1 MKMNKKR
8 IKKLLSLSTRGHH
21 LATTPSRIDHALF
34 MEAKQNLYDPE
45 DNPSGSFPLN
55 VAENQIMAPIIMA
68 KLMTVLKNKEM
79 PDWVMGYT
87 HYLGHPEVRVTIARF
102 MEQHLCAC
110 KIHPDTLGLSAGATA
125 IVEVTAF
132 LLANPGDVVVIPAP
146 AYPMYTNDFGIKAGI
161 SRYDL
166 QTHDNLQEIG
176 TKAPVTPDL
185 LERTWATLK
194 TEGRCFKILL
204 ISSPDNPTGCR
215 YEEDQLRAL
224 ARWCIEHQVH
234 MIVNEIYGLSLIDT
248 TPTDHP
254 SSAQGQDEYV
264 SFAKIMEEFVSD
276 YLHLWYAFSKD
287 FGMSGLRCGVVYSL
301 NKGFISGLQNINV
314 PHMVSNMSQWMI
326 KEMLSDDEFIKNYI
340 EQNKKQITRS
350 YQWVVA
356 ALKLLDVPFIPSRG
370 GIFVWI
376 DLSSYLDANKDDA
389 EIALWMNIYKQT
401 GVLLTPG
408 KEFKHLQK
416 GLFRM
421 VYTAVSFDHLK
432 VAVERLSAYLGQ
444 FKIR

>member
-1 MKMNKKR
+1 MKMDEKR

-34 MEAKQNLYDPE
+34 MEAKQNRYDPE
-45 DNPSGSFPLN
+45 DNLSGSFPLN
-55 VAENQIMAPIIMA
+55 VAENQVMAPVIKA
-68 KLMTVLKNKEM
+68 KLMTLLKNNEM

-87 HYLGHPEVRVTIARF
+87 HYLGHPEVRMMIARF
-102 MEQHLCAC
+102 MEQHLCDC
-110 KIHPDTLGLSAGATA
+110 TIHPDTLGLSAGATA

-166 QTHDNLQEIG
+166 QTHDNLQEVG
-176 TKAPVTPDL
+176 TKAPVTTDL
-185 LERTWATLK
+185 LEHAWATLK
-194 TEGRCFKILL
+194 AEGRCFKILL

-215 YEEDQLRAL
+215 YEEGQLRAL

-248 TPTDHP
+248 TPIDHP
-254 SSAQGQDEYV
+254 WSTQGQDEYV

-287 FGMSGLRCGVVYSL
+287 FGMSGLRCGVVHSL
-301 NKGFISGLQNINV
+301 NKGFIAGLENINV

-350 YQWVVA
+350 YQWVVV

-376 DLSSYLDANKDDA
+376 DLSSYLDADSDEA

-408 KEFKHLQK
+408 LEFKHSKK

-432 VAVERLSAYLGQ
+432 VAMERLSAYLRQ
-444 FKIR
+444 FKK

>member
-1 MKMNKKR
+1 MDEKR
-8 IKKLLSLSTRGHH
+8 IKKLLSLSARGHH

-55 VAENQIMAPIIMA
+55 VAENQVMAPVIKA
-68 KLMTVLKNKEM
+68 KLMTLLKNNEM
-79 PDWVMGYT
+79 SDWVMGYT
-87 HYLGHPEVRVTIARF
+87 HYLGHPEVRMMIARF
-102 MEQHLCAC
+102 MEQHLCDC
-110 KIHPDTLGLSAGATA
+110 TIHPDTLGLSAGATA

-146 AYPMYTNDFGIKAGI
+146 GYPMYTNDFGIKAGI

-166 QTHDNLQEIG
+166 QTHDNLQEIS
-176 TKAPVTPDL
+176 TKAPVTTDL
-185 LERTWATLK
+185 LERTWAILK
-194 TEGRCFKILL
+194 AEGRCFKILL

-248 TPTDHP
+248 TPIDHP
-254 SSAQGQDEYV
+254 SSAHGQDEYV
-264 SFAKIMEEFVSD
+264 SFAKIMEEFASD

-287 FGMSGLRCGVVYSL
+287 FGMSGLRCGVVHSL
-301 NKGFISGLQNINV
+301 NKGFIAGLENINV

-376 DLSSYLDANKDDA
+376 DLSSYLDADSDEA
-389 EIALWMNIYKQT
+389 ETALWMNIYKQT

-408 KEFKHLQK
+408 LEFKHSKK

-444 FKIR
+444 FKK

>member
-1 MKMNKKR
+1 MDEKR

-34 MEAKQNLYDPE
+34 MEAKQNRYDPE
-45 DNPSGSFPLN
+45 DNLSGSFPLN
-55 VAENQIMAPIIMA
+55 VAENQVMALVIKA
-68 KLMTVLKNKEM
+68 KLMTLLKNNEM

-87 HYLGHPEVRVTIARF
+87 HYLGHPEVRMMIARF
-102 MEQHLCAC
+102 MEQHLCDC
-110 KIHPDTLGLSAGATA
+110 TIHPDTLGLSAGATA

-176 TKAPVTPDL
+176 TKAPVTTDL
-185 LERTWATLK
+185 LERAWATLK
-194 TEGRCFKILL
+194 AEGRCFKILL

-248 TPTDHP
+248 THRDHP
-254 SSAQGQDEYV
+254 SSAHGQDEYV
-264 SFAKIMEEFVSD
+264 SFAKIMEEFASD

-287 FGMSGLRCGVVYSL
+287 FGMSGLRCGVVHSL
-301 NKGFISGLQNINV
+301 NKGFIAGLENINV

-350 YQWVVA
+350 YQWVVV

-376 DLSSYLDANKDDA
+376 DLSSYLDADSDEA

-408 KEFKHLQK
+408 LEFKHSKK

>member
-1 MKMNKKR
+1 
-8 IKKLLSLSTRGHH
+8 
-21 LATTPSRIDHALF
+21 
-34 MEAKQNLYDPE
+34 
-45 DNPSGSFPLN
+45 
-55 VAENQIMAPIIMA
+55 
-68 KLMTVLKNKEM
+68 
-79 PDWVMGYT
+79 
-87 HYLGHPEVRVTIARF
+87 
-102 MEQHLCAC
+102 
-110 KIHPDTLGLSAGATA
+110 
-125 IVEVTAF
+125 VTAF

-176 TKAPVTPDL
+176 TKAPITTDL
-185 LERTWATLK
+185 LERAWATLK
-194 TEGRCFKILL
+194 AEGRCFKILL

-215 YEEDQLRAL
+215 YEEGQLRAL

-248 TPTDHP
+248 TPIDHP
-254 SSAQGQDEYV
+254 SSAHGQDEYV
-264 SFAKIMEEFVSD
+264 SFAKIMEEFASD

-287 FGMSGLRCGVVYSL
+287 FGMSGLRCGVVHSL
-301 NKGFISGLQNINV
+301 NKGFIAGLENINV

-350 YQWVVA
+350 YQWVVV

-376 DLSSYLDANKDDA
+376 DLSSYLDADSDEA
-389 EIALWMNIYKQT
+389 ETALWMNIYKQT

-408 KEFKHLQK
+408 LEFKHSKK

-432 VAVERLSAYLGQ
+432 VAVERLSAYLRQ

>member
-1 MKMNKKR
+1 
-8 IKKLLSLSTRGHH
+8 
-21 LATTPSRIDHALF
+21 
-34 MEAKQNLYDPE
+34 
-45 DNPSGSFPLN
+45 
-55 VAENQIMAPIIMA
+55 
-68 KLMTVLKNKEM
+68 
-79 PDWVMGYT
+79 
-87 HYLGHPEVRVTIARF
+87 
-102 MEQHLCAC
+102 
-110 KIHPDTLGLSAGATA
+110 
-125 IVEVTAF
+125 
-132 LLANPGDVVVIPAP
+132 
-146 AYPMYTNDFGIKAGI
+146 MYTNDFGIKAGI

-176 TKAPVTPDL
+176 TKAPVTTDL
-185 LERTWATLK
+185 LERAWATLK
-194 TEGRCFKILL
+194 AEGRCFKILL

-248 TPTDHP
+248 THRDHP
-254 SSAQGQDEYV
+254 SSAHGQDEYV
-264 SFAKIMEEFVSD
+264 SFAKIMEEFASD

-287 FGMSGLRCGVVYSL
+287 FGMSGLRCGVVHSL
-301 NKGFISGLQNINV
+301 NKGFIAGLENINV

-340 EQNKKQITRS
+340 EHNKKQITRS

-376 DLSSYLDANKDDA
+376 DLSSYLDADSDEA
-389 EIALWMNIYKQT
+389 ETALWMNIYKQT

-408 KEFKHLQK
+408 LEFKHSKK

-432 VAVERLSAYLGQ
+432 VAVERLSAYLRQ
-444 FKIR
+444 FKK

>member
-1 MKMNKKR
+1 MNKKR

-248 TPTDHP
+248 TTDHP

-350 YQWVVA
+350 YQWVVV

-376 DLSSYLDANKDDA
+376 DLSSYLDADSDEA

-408 KEFKHLQK
+408 LEFKHSKK

>member
-1 MKMNKKR
+1 MDNKR
-8 IKKLLSLSTRGHH
+8 IKKLLSLSTRGNH

-55 VAENQIMAPIIMA
+55 VAENQVMAPIIKA
-68 KLMTVLKNKEM
+68 KLMTLLKNNEM

-87 HYLGHPEVRVTIARF
+87 HYLGHPEVRMMIARF
-102 MEQHLCAC
+102 MEQHLCDC
-110 KIHPDTLGLSAGATA
+110 TIHPDTLGLSAGATA

-166 QTHDNLQEIG
+166 QTHDNLQEVG
-176 TKAPVTPDL
+176 TRAPVTTDL

-194 TEGRCFKILL
+194 AEGRCFKILL

-215 YEEDQLRAL
+215 YREDQLREL
-224 ARWCIEHQVH
+224 ARWCLEHQVH
-234 MIVNEIYGLSLIDT
+234 MIVNEIYGLSLIDVSPIDRPLST
-248 TPTDHP
+248 H
-254 SSAQGQDEYV
+254 GQDEYV
-264 SFAKIMEEFVSD
+264 SFAKIMEEFSSD

-287 FGMSGLRCGVVYSL
+287 FGMSGLRCGIVHSL
-301 NKGFISGLQNINV
+301 NKGFIAGLENINV

-340 EQNKKQITRS
+340 EQNKKKITRS
-350 YQWVVA
+350 YQWVA
-356 ALKLLDVPFIPSRG
+356 DNLKALGVPFIPSRG

-376 DLSSYLDANKDDA
+376 DLSDYLDADSDDA
-389 EIALWMNIYKQT
+389 EAALWLNIYKLT

-408 KEFKHLQK
+408 LEFNHSKK

-432 VAVERLSAYLGQ
+432 VALERLSTYLEQ
-444 FKIR
+444 IKIR